1 MAQVTAR
8 SRVEDLVPGDL
19 GAIVAARD
27 MLGASIA
34 PLQSAAVTLTGLSVQ
49 GWKGV
54 GADQFAQVTARE
66 PERVAALPAA
76 FSRAS
81 SAMSVWESAFGA
93 ARATA
98 AEAIQLAAHAE
109 ALTAQSQADH
119 RLALTATQSAP
130 AAASFVQV
138 PPVFVD
144 RGAAL
149 NAQAQTALTTAL
161 SSLAAVG
168 TDVAAAIRPTA
179 GWPPSDPEDR
189 NGWDKVLFFAPDL
202 IWGGILGGIAEIV
215 VGTAE
220 TAWWV
225 FETFDPFRFILD
237 QLNGGQ
243 QWSDAWW
250 ENFTRRFGEIGDTI
264 AYVIANPGETI
275 GAVLG
280 EFFAVDLWADQPGAA
295 FGRVVFNLAL
305 LGSGIG
311 GVLRGVRAATTI
323 AKAAGKV
330 RALKALATKL
340 FDGSPTV
347 KIDNGRVVINGKPLM
362 SVSEWADGYEASTHN
377 MDADR
382 VTLGKYYPNDAKSY
396 EQIAEAS
403 GDAYFNMPSS
413 SEGDLWAETVSKYG
427 LTPDEMFDLYNA
439 PFLAEIVGARLPVK
453 FTVNPADYPEA
464 LSLNKELD
472 ILKSAGYDFDETT
485 LMATPDPGR

>member
-1 MAQVTAR
+1 MTVVTSF

-19 GAIVAARD
+19 GSIVSARD
-27 MLGASIA
+27 MLGAGITPS
-34 PLQSAAVTLTGLSVQ
+34 QAVATTLSGVRVQ

-54 GADQFAQVTARE
+54 GADQFAQVSLRE

-81 SAMSVWESAFGA
+81 SAMSVWEAAFGA
-93 ARATA
+93 ARAAA
-98 AEAIQLAAHAE
+98 AEAIQLAARAD
-109 ALTAQSQADH
+109 ALTTQSQAEH
-119 RLALTATQSAP
+119 RKAVVAAQSTS
-130 AAASFVQV
+130 AAAAVQA
-138 PPVFVD
+138 PPLFVD

-149 NAQAQTALTTAL
+149 NAQAQTTLASALGTLNAV
-161 SSLAAVG
+161 AA
-168 TDVAAAIRPTA
+168 DVAAAIRPTA

-202 IWGGILGGIAEIV
+202 IWGGIFGGIAEIV

-225 FETFDPFRFILD
+225 FETFDPFRFIVD
-237 QLNGGQ
+237 QINGGQ

-382 VTLGKYYPNDAKSY
+382 VTLGKWIESSPDSY
-396 EQIAEAS
+396 EEIAAAI
-403 GDAYFNMPSS
+403 GDRYFNMPSS
-413 SEGDLWAETVSKYG
+413 STNDMWKDLVSKYG
-427 LTPDEMFDLYNA
+427 LTDEEMFELYNK
-439 PFLAEIVGARLPVK
+439 PFLKEAIEDNVPIN
-453 FTVNPADYPEA
+453 FTVDPRAGTGKFLTWEYRFLQSNGYEYNPSTMMMTPPE
-464 LSLNKELD
+464 
-472 ILKSAGYDFDETT
+472 G
-485 LMATPDPGR
+485 

>member
-1 MAQVTAR
+1 MTVVTSF

-19 GAIVAARD
+19 GSIVSARD
-27 MLGASIA
+27 MLGAGITPS
-34 PLQSAAVTLTGLSVQ
+34 QAVATTLSGVRVQ

-54 GADQFAQVTARE
+54 GADQFAQVSLRE

-93 ARATA
+93 ARAAA
-98 AEAIQLAAHAE
+98 AEAIQLAARAD
-109 ALTAQSQADH
+109 ALTTQSQAEH
-119 RLALTATQSAP
+119 RKAIVAAQSTS
-130 AAASFVQV
+130 AAAAVQA
-138 PPVFVD
+138 PPLFVD

-149 NAQAQTALTTAL
+149 NAQAQTTLASALGTLNAV
-161 SSLAAVG
+161 AA
-168 TDVAAAIRPTA
+168 DVAAAIRPTA

-202 IWGGILGGIAEIV
+202 IWGGIFGGIAEIV

-225 FETFDPFRFILD
+225 FETFDPFRFIVD
-237 QLNGGQ
+237 QINGGQ

-382 VTLGKYYPNDAKSY
+382 VTLGKWIESSPDSY
-396 EQIAEAS
+396 EEIAAAI
-403 GDAYFNMPSS
+403 GDRYFNMPSS
-413 SEGDLWAETVSKYG
+413 STNDMWKDLVSKYG
-427 LTPDEMFDLYNA
+427 LTDEEMFELYNK
-439 PFLAEIVGARLPVK
+439 PFLKEAIEDNVPIN
-453 FTVNPADYPEA
+453 FTVDPRAGTGKFLTWEYRFLQSNGYEYNPSTMMMTPPE
-464 LSLNKELD
+464 
-472 ILKSAGYDFDETT
+472 G
-485 LMATPDPGR
+485 